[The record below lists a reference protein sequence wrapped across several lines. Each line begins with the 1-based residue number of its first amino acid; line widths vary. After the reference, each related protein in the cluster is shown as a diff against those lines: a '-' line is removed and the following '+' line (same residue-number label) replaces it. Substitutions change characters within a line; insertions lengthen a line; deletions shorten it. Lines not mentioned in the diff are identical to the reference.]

1 MSVNVNP
8 IYHVMYTYCDYCKT
22 VNVEIMVVVLTCLN
36 WLCSVLKSKD
46 RVTENGTL
54 HGFTCWN
61 GCIFCDA
68 VFISVVSING

>member
-46 RVTENGTL
+46 RVTETELCMGL
-54 HGFTCWN
+54 HVGMVAF
-61 GCIFCDA
+61 
-68 VFISVVSING
+68 SVTRSL